1 MSDDMPN
8 SDDLES
14 YAASVQNINIV
25 ITLIAVGHVIA
36 GTLTIPLIYVIFS
49 SNMYLAPLIVT
60 FMIMAMRAIFTLTV
74 PISFALGWAIWRL
87 KPWAWKVAV
96 GVNIVWLFL
105 NIIGGI
111 VLIALL
117 NIILLFALNGTDV
130 KLALTP
136 IDTQDSIDS
145 L

>member
-1 MSDDMPN
+1 MSNEIPN
-8 SDDLES
+8 SDGLDS
-14 YAASVQNINIV
+14 YASAVQNINIV
-25 ITLIAVGHVIA
+25 ITFIAVGHVIA
-36 GTLTIPLIYVIFS
+36 GILTIPLIYVTYS
-49 SNMYLAPLIVT
+49 SNIYLAPLIVT
-60 FMIMAMRAIFTLTV
+60 FLIIATRAIFTLTV

-136 IDTQDSIDS
+136 PTNT
-145 L
+145 